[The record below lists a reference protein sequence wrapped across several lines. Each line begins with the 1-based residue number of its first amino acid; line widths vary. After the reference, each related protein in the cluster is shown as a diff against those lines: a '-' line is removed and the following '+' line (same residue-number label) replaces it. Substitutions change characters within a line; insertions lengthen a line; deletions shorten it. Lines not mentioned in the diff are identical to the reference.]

1 MTRPTPI
8 LRFAIAVLASAAFGQ
23 PAPVHPGA
31 ATFRI
36 TGTVLSS
43 VSEQPLSRASVSIAN
58 SEDRQAFR
66 AVEASRDGTF
76 SFAGLAA
83 GKYQI
88 LVRCRG
94 YRPSFYREHA
104 GFFTGVVV
112 GPDSPEA
119 QLVFRM
125 EAEAS
130 ISGNIIDEAGDP
142 VRDARVYLFHDAV
155 EYGKRS
161 THIAGTVT
169 TDDEGTYRL
178 PHLVPGRYFVVV
190 TAEPWY
196 AQHGVVRRTFNPGV
210 MERLSGVSAPESPE
224 QPNPELDVAYPV
236 LYYPGA
242 TEPDGAEPIQLH
254 PGEHAV
260 ADMALHPVR
269 ALHVRLNVPG
279 PADENVNAIV
289 QERLFGDYKAQIGS
303 SFART
308 DGQGREL
315 LGTAPGDYTISV
327 TRFSRDGR
335 QATSAPVNVRLS
347 EEGNNSLDIGKPSI
361 ATVSGTLTLPDRNG
375 SGARVALEG
384 ADQSGT
390 SARVDA
396 DGHFEFPQPTPPGR
410 YEVRVQGR
418 GALAVATLKASGAKV
433 IGQKIEI
440 SGAEPIQLEIT
451 AVRGNGTISGIVVSD
466 GKPLAGAC
474 VVLIPAAAE
483 DESLYRAD
491 QSDSDGSFNLRA
503 VIPGKYTLIAIADGW
518 EVEWQNRD
526 VAAAYL
532 KDGVPVVVSADGKY
546 SFKVTAQAVK

>member
-1 MTRPTPI
+1 MMRTKSI
-8 LRFAIAVLASAAFGQ
+8 VLVAVLLASAAFAQ
-23 PAPVHPGA
+23 SAPAHAGA
-31 ATFRI
+31 AAFRI
-36 TGTVLSS
+36 TGTVVSS
-43 VSEQPLSRASVSIAN
+43 VGGQPLARATVSIAH
-58 SEDRQAFR
+58 SEDRQVFR
-66 AVEASRDGTF
+66 AVETGRDGSF
-76 SFAGLAA
+76 SFDGLQAS
-83 GKYQI
+83 KYQI
-88 LVRCRG
+88 RVRSRG
-94 YRPSFYREHA
+94 YRSSFYREHA
-104 GFFTGVVV
+104 GFFTGIVV
-112 GPDSPEA
+112 GPDAPEA
-119 QLVFRM
+119 KVVFKM
-125 EAEAS
+125 ALEAS
-130 ISGNIIDEAGDP
+130 ITGNIIDEAGDP

-254 PGEHAV
+254 PGEHAT

-269 ALHVRLNVPG
+269 ALHVHLNVPG
-279 PADENVNAIV
+279 PPEENVNATV
-289 QERLFGDYKAQIGS
+289 QARLFGDYKAQIGTNLVRS
-303 SFART
+303 
-308 DGQGREL
+308 QGADAEL
-315 LGTAPGDYTISV
+315 SGTAPGDYTISV
-327 TRFSRDGR
+327 ARFRDGR
-335 QATSAPVNVRLS
+335 QEPSAPMNVRLS
-347 EEGNNSLDIGKPSI
+347 KESSDSLDVGEPSV
-361 ATVSGTLTLPDRNG
+361 ATVSGVLTLPDKNAGRPTIVLRG
-375 SGARVALEG
+375 DQVAT
-384 ADQSGT
+384 ASQ
-390 SARVDA
+390 ADA

-433 IGQKIEI
+433 IGQQIEI

-451 AVRGNGTISGIVVSD
+451 AVRGSGTVAGMVLSD
-466 GKPLAGAC
+466 DKPLAGAC
-474 VVLIPAAAE
+474 VVLIPAGAE
-483 DESLYRAD
+483 EEELYRVD